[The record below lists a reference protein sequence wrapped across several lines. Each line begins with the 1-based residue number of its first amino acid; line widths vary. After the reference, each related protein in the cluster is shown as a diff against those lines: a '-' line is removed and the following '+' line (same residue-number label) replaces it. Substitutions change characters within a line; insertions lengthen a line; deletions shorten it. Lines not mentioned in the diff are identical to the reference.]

1 MKARKSVARNRWAR
15 SIPLQWD
22 TNQYTLDLEKGY
34 RPVGQKNTSTGPVI
48 GQQEEEEGFTEAQAH
63 VSHFSIPAD
72 SPRASRMEGYEGDW
86 WPGDTECRLSS
97 ATMWGHRV
105 KQEPQRSDTRQE
117 RD

>member
-48 GQQEEEEGFTEAQAH
+48 GQQEEEEGFSGMGEATTSPSAGNSLSPSTALKVTYRYRTSSRLHYKHMKTGAHFHQAMY
-63 VSHFSIPAD
+63 
-72 SPRASRMEGYEGDW
+72 RN
-86 WPGDTECRLSS
+86 RL
-97 ATMWGHRV
+97 RIY
-105 KQEPQRSDTRQE
+105 
-117 RD
+117 